1 MTTCVLKSTS
11 PQKIGLTSL
20 QIKALWLSHG
30 SCCTFQ
36 GKTCYTCSCPKS
48 YTGVHPH
55 TFFFLKHRLVHTGKD
70 EENNQENNLALVLK
84 SDSQEQSICISN
96 LIVQALELSMLGPLL
111 KVGKKVLSC
120 SSTPPHFSIDEDH
133 KMLLQM
139 DIGTRGVR
147 ESQ

>member
-1 MTTCVLKSTS
+1 MILCQAGMTTCVLKSTS
-11 PQKIGLTSL
+11 LQKIGLTSL

-55 TFFFLKHRLVHTGKD
+55 TFLFLKHRLVHTGKD

-84 SDSQEQSICISN
+84 SDSQEQSICITN

-111 KVGKKVLSC
+111 KVG
-120 SSTPPHFSIDEDH
+120 
-133 KMLLQM
+133 
-139 DIGTRGVR
+139 
-147 ESQ
+147 